1 MRKYSFVQRLFNALV
16 WLVILALPFPI
27 GFIGGKYSVFD
38 PKINGV
44 SASDVLVIRADE
56 FQNDAERDPQ
66 YASFP
71 ILGGV
76 STLSYL
82 YSGLVKIDEDGQV
95 VPDLAERWNVSPDY
109 LTYTF
114 TLRANAK
121 FGDGKKVTAKDVA
134 YTLKRAASSDASSDA
149 RRAVRDIVGYDEFQ
163 IDGENFAGVRE
174 SGSQTIE
181 ITLARPIHGFL
192 YNLTLPSLYIVDMDN
207 MDDPNWRR
215 QPNGTGPYQMIENVA
230 GQYAFMQRK
239 EDYYGE
245 LPSIRYIQFM
255 YQNNSYITQED
266 VDDYANDMY
275 DVIKLNY
282 LEADEFQAET
292 SPFRNELL
300 TFKPWCF
307 SFFALKNN
315 GIFNDILI
323 RRAFN
328 AAIERDVYVQLMYG
342 GDAVVSHSVF
352 SQGMPGY
359 SESNNYAVYDLD
371 VARLA
376 LQRAQVTQQSIQ
388 LVEYGFIDESSK
400 EYEIIGQMIRRANSK
415 WINNGNGLEMIV
427 VKVDSNMSTSIRS
440 DMVGTR
446 SCMLNP
452 DPAYALDKLLLAY
465 ELSGRDASEFKT
477 LYQDAEVEP
486 NAAKRI
492 EMFQE
497 LERQIMD
504 EVPIAFTATPNDYYL
519 VKSYVRGFNAIP
531 GVALPLQEMNIDSK
545 KFYLFTAMLR
555 EQVANFMNVIM
566 EVIN

>member
-1 MRKYSFVQRLFNALV
+1 MRKYSFVQRLFNTLV

-44 SASDVLVIRADE
+44 SASDVLVIRAYEMEGDE
-56 FQNDAERDPQ
+56 ESDPQ
-66 YASFP
+66 YARFP
-71 ILGGV
+71 NFGGV

-95 VPDLAERWNVSPDY
+95 VPDLVERWSVSPDY

-121 FGDGKKVTAKDVA
+121 FGDGKKVTAKDVV
-134 YTLKRAASSDASSDA
+134 YTLKRAASSDASLVA
-149 RRAVRDIVGYDEFQ
+149 RRGVRDI
-163 IDGENFAGVRE
+163 AGLRE
-174 SGSQTIE
+174 IGSQTIE
-181 ITLARPIHGFL
+181 ITLARPIQGFL
-192 YNLTLPSLYIVDMDN
+192 YNLTMPSLYIVDMDN
-207 MDDPNWRR
+207 MDNPNWRK

-230 GQYAFMQRK
+230 GEYAFMRRK
-239 EDYYGE
+239 EDYYGD
-245 LPSIRYIQFM
+245 LPSIRYIKFM
-255 YQNNSYITQED
+255 FQNNSYAWGSYISGKDIYEYTK
-266 VDDYANDMY
+266 NRY

-282 LEADEFQAET
+282 LEADEFQTET

-307 SFFALKNN
+307 SYFSLKNVE
-315 GIFNDILI
+315 IFKDIHK

-376 LQRAQVTQQSIQ
+376 LQKAEVTQQKIQFVEFGSI
-388 LVEYGFIDESSK
+388 SRPSK
-400 EYEIIGQMIRRANSK
+400 EYEIIGQMIRRTNSK
-415 WINNGNGLEMIV
+415 GINDGNGLEMV
-427 VKVDSNMSTSIRS
+427 GVHVDLGISPSSFRS
-440 DMVGTR
+440 DLDGSRV
-446 SCMLNP
+446 CMSNP
-452 DPAYALDKLLLAY
+452 DPAYVLDRLLFAY
-465 ELSGRDASEFKT
+465 QGSGRDASKFLP
-477 LYQDAEVEP
+477 LYRAAEVEP

-492 EMFQE
+492 GMFQD

-519 VKSYVRGFNAIP
+519 MKSYVRGFNAIP
-531 GVALPLQEMNIDSK
+531 GVALPLQEMSIDSK
-545 KFYLFTAMLR
+545 KFYLFTAMLK
-555 EQVANFMNVIM
+555 EQVANFVNVFM
-566 EVIN
+566 KAIN